1 MWCHQAAS
9 MGHDQHWSCSSN
21 LYLDSSQGSIFWSEN
36 NIYLPPSENDI
47 FPPLETPFFKILMC
61 PFCLNSSLF
70 AFILPFY
77 FLFSFSFPFP
87 PFIFFP
93 PNDMGKCFFKQSK
106 VFYPHFFAAFQGR
119 PQAEWVR
126 ISLCR
131 ILQRL
136 ARHLQA
142 EKQVNITLQHSVGL
156 TRNTDLCGE
165 GSQRFVRLV
174 QLSQQVQHL

>member
-1 MWCHQAAS
+1 M
-9 MGHDQHWSCSSN
+9 
-21 LYLDSSQGSIFWSEN
+21 IFFLLSRHHFLKS
-36 NIYLPPSENDI
+36 YRA
-47 FPPLETPFFKILMC
+47 
-61 PFCLNSSLF
+61 LF
-70 AFILPFY
+70 ALILPFCIY
-77 FLFSFSFPFP
+77 FTLLLLIL
-87 PFIFFP
+87 FIFPLSPCHIFL
-93 PNDMGKCFFKQSK
+93 PNGMGKFFFKQSK

-142 EKQVNITLQHSVGL
+142 EKRVNITLQHSVRL